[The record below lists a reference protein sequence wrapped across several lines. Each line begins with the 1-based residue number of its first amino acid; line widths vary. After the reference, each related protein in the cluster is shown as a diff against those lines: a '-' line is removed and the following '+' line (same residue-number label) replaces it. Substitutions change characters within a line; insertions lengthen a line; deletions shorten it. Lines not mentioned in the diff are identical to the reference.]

1 MNKNQKQQPN
11 SKTNMDRVD
20 NDNIFDKW
28 LMALIYVALLLLRK
42 KKMMTPKDGIS
53 KDKNNKNTIKNGLK
67 EC

>member
-1 MNKNQKQQPN
+1 MNKNQKQEPN

-42 KKMMTPKDGIS
+42 KKDDDTKRWNFQG
-53 KDKNNKNTIKNGLK
+53 
-67 EC
+67 